1 MGKTVSKLSKED
13 LRSLRLA
20 TYFDKRELQQWY
32 KGFLRDC
39 PLGQLSEEE
48 FAKVFKQ
55 FFPFGDPV
63 EYCHY
68 LFRVFDVDNSKY
80 IDFKEFI
87 IALSITSRGTM
98 DQKMNW
104 SFKLYDHRKTGKIT
118 YNDMLEVVAATYKM
132 IGPMVSL
139 PDYVISLDASPTKF
153 FTLLDK
159 NPETDTINLDEF
171 KRLLKLD
178 PSIANSINAYEGL
191 V

>member
-1 MGKTVSKLSKED
+1 
-13 LRSLRLA
+13 
-20 TYFDKRELQQWY
+20 
-32 KGFLRDC
+32 
-39 PLGQLSEEE
+39 
-48 FAKVFKQ
+48 
-55 FFPFGDPV
+55 
-63 EYCHY
+63 
-68 LFRVFDVDNSKY
+68 
-80 IDFKEFI
+80 
-87 IALSITSRGTM
+87 M

-139 PDYVISLDASPTKF
+139 PDDEKTPDARTTKF